1 MKGCATSGS
10 TCLVSHET
18 FLRDTRGEVTTNTLG
33 FALTWFIAFSVFLM
47 NVQLGQIFHRRDV
60 VDHAAAIA
68 ADTAKKTYCMNEENK
83 GATEAQAKKSV
94 QAVLDSAGGNEACTL
109 SVSASGGGGSDPG
122 SKPLEVKLQCSFPC
136 KVPIAAQ
143 VMCKGGQTKL
153 EAKLHTVAM
162 GCDGKGS

>member
-1 MKGCATSGS
+1 MKG
-10 TCLVSHET
+10 L
-18 FLRDTRGEVTTNTLG
+18 FRDTRGEATTNTLG

-60 VDHAAAIA
+60 VDHAAAVA

-94 QAVLDSAGGNEACTL
+94 QNVLDSAGGNEACKLT
-109 SVSASGGGGSDPG
+109 VDARGGGSDPG
-122 SKPLEVKLQCSFPC
+122 SKPLEVKLECSFPC

-153 EAKLHTVAM
+153 EAKIQTVAM